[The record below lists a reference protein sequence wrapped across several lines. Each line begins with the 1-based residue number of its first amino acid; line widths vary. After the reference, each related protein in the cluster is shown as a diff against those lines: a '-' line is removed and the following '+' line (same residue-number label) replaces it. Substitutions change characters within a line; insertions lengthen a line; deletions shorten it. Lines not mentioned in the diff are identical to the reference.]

1 VTSVQRRGTAMTG
14 PGRPPGGSEQKKAAI
29 VAAALKLFFAG
40 GFDRTSVDAI
50 AEEAGVSK
58 RTIYNHYGDKESL
71 FLSVIGDTYAAM
83 IKATWQIMD
92 AHLSAVTDIDA
103 DLTAFAIDLAKTMIN
118 KPERAALI
126 RLMVTEAPHFPQ
138 LRNLQMRPLTIT
150 DGLADRLARLGGQ
163 GLLDVPDP
171 REAAAHLFALT
182 MGQINNR
189 SLFGTMPVG
198 DADVERAVT
207 GGVRAFLRAYRPA

>member
-1 VTSVQRRGTAMTG
+1 MTSVQHRSATMTG
-14 PGRPPGGSEQKKAAI
+14 PGRPPGGSGQKKAAI
-29 VAAALKLFFAG
+29 VAAALKLFFAD
-40 GFDRTSVDAI
+40 GFARTSVDAI

-71 FLSVIGDTYAAM
+71 FLSVIRDTYAAM
-83 IKATWQIMD
+83 IEATWQIMD
-92 AHLSAVTDIDA
+92 GHLSAVSDIDA
-103 DLTAFAIDLAKTMIN
+103 DLTAFALDLARTMIN

-126 RLMVTEAPHFPQ
+126 RLMVTEASHFPQ
-138 LRNLQMRPLTIT
+138 LRTVPMRPLTIT
-150 DGLADRLARLGGQ
+150 DGLAGRLAGLGEQ

-171 REAAAHLFALT
+171 QEAAVHLFALT

-189 SLFGTMPVG
+189 SLFGVVRVS
-198 DADVERAVT
+198 DADVERMVT

>member
-1 VTSVQRRGTAMTG
+1 MTSVQPRSAALTG

-29 VAAALKLFFAG
+29 VAAALKLFFAD

-50 AEEAGVSK
+50 ADQAGVSK

-92 AHLSAVTDIDA
+92 AHLAAVTDIEA
-103 DLTAFAIDLAKTMIN
+103 DLTAFALDLARTMIN

-138 LRNLQMRPLTIT
+138 LRSVQMRPLTIT
-150 DGLADRLARLGGQ
+150 DGLASRLARLGEQ

-171 REAAAHLFALT
+171 QQAASHLFSLT
-182 MGQINNR
+182 MGQVNNR
-189 SLFGTMPVG
+189 SLFGAMPVA
-198 DADVERAVT
+198 DADVERMVT